1 MERRQEI
8 EEELGRLTEKRNEL
22 HAKWEDEKRTLAM
35 AQEDKV
41 ALEKAKLELEKA
53 QSELRYE
60 DAARLQYQIIPELEA
75 KINKE
80 GLPSDEASMIQE
92 TVNEELIAKI
102 ISRWTGVEVSRLEQS
117 ERYKLLHLQDEL
129 EKRVVGQDHAINLVV
144 DAILRSKAQI
154 QDENRPIGSFL
165 FLGPTGGKDRSR
177 QGTGGTAL

>member
-80 GLPSDEASMIQE
+80 DCLPMKPA
-92 TVNEELIAKI
+92 
-102 ISRWTGVEVSRLEQS
+102 
-117 ERYKLLHLQDEL
+117 
-129 EKRVVGQDHAINLVV
+129 
-144 DAILRSKAQI
+144 
-154 QDENRPIGSFL
+154 
-165 FLGPTGGKDRSR
+165 
-177 QGTGGTAL
+177 